1 MSLGWLASST
11 LILPIKPI
19 RLKVHTGLNSTSRLH
34 RVKSEGKISVAYHE
48 ASDLSAP
55 LVCSGSPVFYTHTN
69 CPYAH
74 RVWLTLLEKEI
85 SHELVHVDL
94 SSKPS
99 WFLKINPRGLVP
111 ALCYNSKR
119 TVESLQICRF
129 IEESMEGPKLM
140 PEDQGLRKEAYDF
153 LNTCDEFVNPGL
165 SLIGGSE
172 RQWAITTKLN
182 NNQIEAF
189 ENKVQELSSKVEQHK
204 GPFFFG
210 LAPTLVD
217 FALFPFYDRFR
228 LVLRSLFSYELNS
241 QSLSKWLDAMR
252 GRASCVLSS
261 PDDAL
266 LLNAYRRHERLD
278 FFDYTT
284 YTVNQLHP
292 RLVVT

>member
-210 LAPTLVD
+210 LAPTLIPFGFTFFVQLRAQ
-217 FALFPFYDRFR
+217 FTIAL
-228 LVLRSLFSYELNS
+228 
-241 QSLSKWLDAMR
+241 KMDAMR